1 MGQLLAFVGLRKP
14 PFVSMTRIGELF
26 YEMVYDEL
34 DYDYA
39 KSILNFFFP
48 YSTKGS
54 CSGIRNGNYFGRNY
68 DWFYNND
75 CEFLIKIPR
84 GKDHYASIN
93 VASGMGIFT
102 KFFVE
107 KRWYFNIYKALPFIA
122 LDGINEKGVAC
133 SVNVVPS
140 QDCGITCGTNPE
152 SKNNVSVVMLVRYI
166 LDHYD
171 SAEKAVNDIKNNLN
185 LTGAHSKMFNDEL
198 HYMIL
203 DEKKTFILEIINNK
217 VVINECPKDVP
228 PYMTNFF
235 VTGCKR
241 DKNGHI
247 DLKSVT
253 PHSCGIER
261 YDIITDNYNNCNN
274 YDGMLDCLKKIKFS
288 NTYNEE
294 MKPFWFTGYIHH
306 AEEKGYGDLV
316 VNDIIEHPERFD
328 RFKNDNIKSF
338 KNRTRKKG
346 DTYETV
352 HTSIYDI
359 KNKKL
364 FLMIREDFENMLD
377 YEVETEIK

>member
-1 MGQLLAFVGLRKP
+1 MGQLLAFVGMRKP
-14 PFVSMTRIGELF
+14 PFISMTRIGELF

-39 KSILNFFFP
+39 KSTINFFFP
-48 YSTKGS
+48 NGIKGS
-54 CSGIRNGNYFGRNY
+54 CSGIRNGNLFGRNY

-84 GKDHYASIN
+84 KKNRYASIN

-107 KRWYFNIYKALPFIA
+107 KKWYFNIYKILPFVA

-133 SVNVVPS
+133 SVNVVPNNDNGNTIS
-140 QDCGITCGTNPE
+140 TNPE
-152 SKNNVSVVMLVRYI
+152 SKNVVNVVMLIRYI
-166 LDHYD
+166 LDNYD
-171 SAEKAVNDIKNNLN
+171 SAEKAVNDIKNNIN

-203 DEKKTFILEIINNK
+203 DDKKTFILEIVNNK
-217 VVINECPKDVP
+217 VIINECPKDHP

-235 VTGCKR
+235 VTNCKY
-241 DKNGHI
+241 DENGHV

-253 PHSCGIER
+253 PHATGIER
-261 YDIITDNYNNCNN
+261 YDIITDNYKNCDN
-274 YDGMLDCLKKIKFS
+274 YEGMLDCLKKVKLS
-288 NTYNEE
+288 NNYNESL
-294 MKPFWFTGYIHH
+294 KPFWLSACIHH
-306 AEEKGYGDLV
+306 AEENGYGNLV
-316 VNDIIEHPERFD
+316 VNDMIEHPEKFD
-328 RFKNDNIKSF
+328 KIKNDQIKSF
-338 KNRTRKKG
+338 KNRTRRKG

-364 FLMIREDFENMLD
+364 YLMIREDFENMLD
-377 YEVETEIK
+377 YEVEAEIQ